1 MFLTQIILLH
11 AKLLW
16 LLPHVTTCPGPNRMT
31 PTENITVVS
40 MVKLSEGCQNVLS
53 VEHILRWT
61 DRYFNALNSLTYVTV
76 KILIQKIDWFSFDEA
91 KTLALEFMSYSSTH
105 CFLKTPGIQSPTLSP
120 LHTIKIIW
128 IHRERAGLQNSWPLL
143 QSHTTIWFH
152 WDADVTG
159 KKNMFY
165 ISEST
170 CHDIGKSMKPYF
182 TNRVCGTED
191 RKRLRLCM

>member
-1 MFLTQIILLH
+1 
-11 AKLLW
+11 
-16 LLPHVTTCPGPNRMT
+16 
-31 PTENITVVS
+31 

-143 QSHTTIWFH
+143 QSHTPIWFH
-152 WDADVTG
+152 WDADVTE

-191 RKRLRLCM
+191 RKHLRLCMQPWFPEWGTRHCVL